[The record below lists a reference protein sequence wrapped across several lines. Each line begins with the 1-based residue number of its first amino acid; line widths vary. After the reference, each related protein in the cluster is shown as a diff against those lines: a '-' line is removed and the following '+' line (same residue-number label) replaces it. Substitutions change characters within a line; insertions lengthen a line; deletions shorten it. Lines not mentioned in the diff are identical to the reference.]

1 MRNSKLILILFLLS
15 VFSLDGFAQKT
26 ETDWEKVIV
35 TRNSDDVKGLKRSGD
50 VSAVT
55 SMVLGKQ
62 SKLRKETTIKIK
74 KEAAKIGASIVL
86 ISSDEFAMTP
96 INNVN
101 MVGVAFF
108 LDNKNDSLTN
118 NVPINNQK
126 ITETDWKKVIITL
139 NKDEIVGYT
148 RVGDISAETSKLYG
162 KQSKLREETTIK
174 IKKEAAKIGASIVL
188 ISVDEFAA
196 TPINNVNMVGVA
208 YTK

>member
-1 MRNSKLILILFLLS
+1 LSPPDKLCGNFW
-15 VFSLDGFAQKT
+15 
-26 ETDWEKVIV
+26 TDNYYWH
-35 TRNSDDVKGLKRSGD
+35 
-50 VSAVT
+50 
-55 SMVLGKQ
+55 
-62 SKLRKETTIKIK
+62 
-74 KEAAKIGASIVL
+74 
-86 ISSDEFAMTP
+86 
-96 INNVN
+96 
-101 MVGVAFF
+101 F